1 VIQRVRAG
9 EFEVGSLFFGGATR
23 PTSHP
28 VILGAAESGI
38 STRNGGFLAD
48 ISIARM
54 SQSGRLLIDYRQ
66 SSVRIFASIKIGC
79 CALEL

>member
-1 VIQRVRAG
+1 
-9 EFEVGSLFFGGATR
+9 
-23 PTSHP
+23 
-28 VILGAAESGI
+28 LGPAESGI
-38 STRNGGFLAD
+38 STRNGGFLAG